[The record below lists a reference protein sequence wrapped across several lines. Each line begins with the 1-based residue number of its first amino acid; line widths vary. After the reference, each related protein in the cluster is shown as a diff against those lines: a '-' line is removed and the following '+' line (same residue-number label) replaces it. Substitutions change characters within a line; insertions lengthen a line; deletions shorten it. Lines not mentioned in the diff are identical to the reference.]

1 MRKLL
6 AGLSVFVLLLAVGV
20 EAGSASTQALGMTR
34 DAPGI
39 AIPVLVAVD
48 VALLLRF
55 ALTTFG
61 TLISGAIQG
70 KVDGLATLIAGI
82 LLIVFGLASALA
94 AFGLLML
101 MLGLV
106 MAVPFGTLVYIGL
119 FGSFASGTATAL
131 LSLAM
136 LLKLGAMACF
146 VVWNLHVLRSKSTVL
161 LALTSLLMTAL
172 ISLLHGIVPG
182 VLASITDAIA
192 AIIVGIAS
200 IIWGIVLAI
209 FGVPAVFRALRSVVP
224 G

>member
-1 MRKLL
+1 
-6 AGLSVFVLLLAVGV
+6 
-20 EAGSASTQALGMTR
+20 
-34 DAPGI
+34 
-39 AIPVLVAVD
+39 
-48 VALLLRF
+48 
-55 ALTTFG
+55 
-61 TLISGAIQG
+61 
-70 KVDGLATLIAGI
+70 
-82 LLIVFGLASALA
+82 
-94 AFGLLML
+94 
-101 MLGLV
+101 
-106 MAVPFGTLVYIGL
+106 LVYIGL